1 MKTIDLHALDLLEV
15 WSKVEPT
22 EKVSFAFAINAET
35 GATGASVAYAELA
48 PGGAIPTHFDS
59 ANEVVLV
66 LDGTVE
72 FEVDGGTETVAPGK
86 LVQIA
91 GGSRHRVVNTGDD
104 AARMLFFFFFFFDEA
119 ADTVTFDE
127 PLMPLNLAVIGG
139 PA

>member
-1 MKTIDLHALDLLEV
+1 MKTIDLHAPDLLKV

-35 GATGASVAYAELA
+35 GATRASVAYAELA

-59 ANEVVLV
+59 AN
-66 LDGTVE
+66 
-72 FEVDGGTETVAPGK
+72 EVDGGTETVAPGK

-104 AARMLFFFFFFFDEA
+104 AARMLFFFDEA

-127 PLMPLNLAVIGG
+127 PLMPLDLAVIGG